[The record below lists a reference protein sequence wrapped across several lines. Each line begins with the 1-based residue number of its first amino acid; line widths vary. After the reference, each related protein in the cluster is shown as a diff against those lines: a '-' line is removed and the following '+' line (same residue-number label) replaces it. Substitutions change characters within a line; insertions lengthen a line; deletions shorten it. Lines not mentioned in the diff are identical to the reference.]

1 MADDS
6 IVVLG
11 ESSDLL
17 IDQYQFSAAAP
28 ATGNARY
35 VLQSGSVRLV
45 SGVMA
50 KKRPGS
56 VVLSTPYGDITTIG
70 TDFVAGVCGS
80 GCGAAPGLYVEVKSG
95 QVQVAG
101 PDGVK
106 AASSGQIIKVSAG
119 GSEAAAAVPAF
130 MADLSGGSLSAR
142 FDAVEPST
150 LRIRVDTQDFLGGV
164 VDPPASPSEPPRR
177 SGL

>member
-1 MADDS
+1 M
-6 IVVLG
+6 
-11 ESSDLL
+11 
-17 IDQYQFSAAAP
+17 
-28 ATGNARY
+28 
-35 VLQSGSVRLV
+35 
-45 SGVMA
+45 
-50 KKRPGS
+50 
-56 VVLSTPYGDITTIG
+56 
-70 TDFVAGVCGS
+70 
-80 GCGAAPGLYVEVKSG
+80 
-95 QVQVAG
+95 QVAG